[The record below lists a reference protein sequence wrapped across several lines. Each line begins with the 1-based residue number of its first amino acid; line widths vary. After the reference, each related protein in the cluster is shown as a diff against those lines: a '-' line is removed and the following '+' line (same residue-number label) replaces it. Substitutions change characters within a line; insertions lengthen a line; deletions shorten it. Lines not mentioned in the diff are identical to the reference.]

1 MYLRIILTAL
11 LSLTLAAC
19 GKKSP
24 IEPPK
29 PTKLSDF
36 DETAQVELLWDSDA
50 ALGTSKSKFQFST
63 VLPAVTRSQ
72 IIAASENGTVVA
84 LNKDTGKV
92 NWQIDLDHSILAGV
106 GEGDGVSVVV
116 TRAGKAIG
124 IDSRTSDLLWEQP
137 ITQTVFAPPLVY
149 RGNVV
154 LRTIDG
160 DIVCLDASTGEFL
173 WDAIFDQP
181 PFVVHGSPRPLALEN
196 LALFGNAEGR
206 IIAVDLITG
215 FESWQVYLGSERLAD
230 VSQQAEAPLH
240 IAGDHLYV
248 ADSRHAVVAYSLS
261 RGQLEWRHDRDV
273 TRKLAVGRTLLFGVQ
288 RNGTVFS
295 LSRLNGQPLWNQTA
309 FLYRTISSIASVGN
323 YVVVDDGDGYLHVL
337 EAATGNIAARIRPK
351 KRVRFDGFIVEGDR
365 LYVAYKSGSIDT
377 YVIRPR

>member
-50 ALGTSKSKFQFST
+50 ALGTSKFQFST

-160 DIVCLDASTGEFL
+160 DIVCLDALTGEFL

-273 TRKLAVGRTLLFGVQ
+273 TRKLAVGRTLLFGIQ

-309 FLYRTISSIASVGN
+309 FLYRTVSNIASVGN